1 MKLIFLK
8 RAPLAL
14 AAVFALTAIVSC
26 SDDDPVGPDTPAAI
40 AATTPAPPATAE
52 VATAVQGPSVTVTDA
67 GGGPAVGVLVNFEV
81 TGGGG
86 ALQYP
91 VAETNDQGVASAGF
105 WQIGPTVGPNTAAAE
120 VGGLTPVTFTVTS
133 TPGAASRISFSAGN
147 AQQAPPGS
155 QLPNPLSVRLTD
167 GGGNPKPGETV
178 TFTVTSGGGT
188 IAGGSAV
195 TNAQGI
201 ATSGTWTIGNCRGQ
215 VVHAQSGSLNLNF
228 SAVATG
234 QPTMSTGGTT
244 AGTLDTTDCV
254 IDGAYADEYALT
266 TAAEAVNI
274 TLTAATFDALLNVA
288 NDAAT
293 LQIATNDN
301 STGTNSAVKL
311 IAAATTKTVAATSA
325 VDGQTGP
332 YTLSVTATS
341 AAQTDCSVT
350 YIEVGVTTDQTL
362 APSDCD
368 SNDNGVAGDEFLVWI
383 AAGETLRFSQSSDP
397 LDSELQLYSPAGV
410 ILVDRDGA
418 GVNAATP
425 EVFNFTAPAAGF
437 YKIIA
442 TSYCLVFDDVYRAN
456 CDYGAYT
463 LSVARP

>member
-1 MKLIFLK
+1 MNLIFLK

-14 AAVFALTAIVSC
+14 AAMLVLPAMVAC
-26 SDDDPVGPDTPAAI
+26 DDDDPIGPSTPAAI
-40 AATTPAPPATAE
+40 AATTPAPPATAQ

-67 GGGPAVGVLVNFEV
+67 DGGPAVGVLVNFDV

-91 VAETNDQGVASAGF
+91 VATTNDQGVASGGF
-105 WQIGPTVGPNTAAAE
+105 WQIGPTVGANTASAE
-120 VGGLTPVTFTVTS
+120 VTGLAPVTFSVTS
-133 TPGAASRISFSAGN
+133 TPGPASRISFSAGN
-147 AQQAPPGS
+147 AQSAPPNTA
-155 QLPNPLSVRLTD
+155 LPTPLAVRLTD
-167 GGGNPKPGETV
+167 SGGNPKPGETV
-178 TFTVTSGGGT
+178 TFTVTSGGGSIT
-188 IAGGSAV
+188 GATA
-195 TNAQGI
+195 TADAQGI

-215 VVHAQSGSLNLNF
+215 TVRATSGSLVINF

-234 QPTMSTGGTT
+234 QPTMSTGGVT
-244 AGTLDTTDCV
+244 AGSLDTTDCN
-254 IDGAYADEYALT
+254 IDGAYADEYAVT

-274 TLTAATFDALLNVA
+274 TLTSATFDALLNVA

-293 LQIATNDN
+293 LQVAMNDN
-301 STGTNSAVKL
+301 STGTNSALKL
-311 IAAATTKTVAATSA
+311 IAAATTKTVTATSA

-341 AAQTDCSVT
+341 ADQTDCSVT
-350 YIEVGVTTDQTL
+350 HIEVGVTTDQTL
-362 APSDCD
+362 SPSDCD
-368 SNDNGVAGDEFLVWI
+368 TNDNGVAGDEFLVWI
-383 AAGETLRFSQSSDP
+383 AAGETLRFSQTSLP
-397 LDSELQLYSPAGV
+397 LDAELQLYSPSGTL
-410 ILVDRDGA
+410 LVDRDGA

-442 TSYCLVFDDVYRAN
+442 TSYCLVFDDVYQAS

-463 LSVARP
+463 LSVTRP